1 MSCDMN
7 DINSQYSANV
17 IFPVRNTALHLE
29 RCQPLVSVVIPV
41 YNAEKTLSSCL
52 ESVMNQTYANLEIIV
67 VNDGSTDN
75 SRTIIEDYAIE
86 DSRIVVFEKENAGLV
101 QARKSGIDIAS
112 GKYIQYLD
120 SDDTLHEDAV
130 SLLVDKAEKTQ
141 ADIVVAP
148 FVFCNDGKVQ
158 KSTFSA
164 FVELSGRDYLK
175 KILFEKAYWCVWSKF
190 HLRSLYQNEIE
201 RPEISLGEDAVLST
215 QLLMCSHKV
224 TSVDYIIID
233 YNFTPSSMS
242 HPSNF
247 DDKKYKDFVDYTEWV
262 EKYIIKKGAG
272 NDFQE
277 SLAFFH
283 IRNTFRRIYWKRL
296 RDANKEMKRVLID
309 LKCFPYFMN
318 HLTRRERKIVKTYQ
332 TSFFMGY
339 LKLKYYNWRR
349 KI

>member
-1 MSCDMN
+1 M
-7 DINSQYSANV
+7 
-17 IFPVRNTALHLE
+17 
-29 RCQPLVSVVIPV
+29 
-41 YNAEKTLSSCL
+41 
-52 ESVMNQTYANLEIIV
+52 
-67 VNDGSTDN
+67 
-75 SRTIIEDYAIE
+75 
-86 DSRIVVFEKENAGLV
+86 
-101 QARKSGIDIAS
+101 
-112 GKYIQYLD
+112 
-120 SDDTLHEDAV
+120 
-130 SLLVDKAEKTQ
+130 
-141 ADIVVAP
+141 
-148 FVFCNDGKVQ
+148 
-158 KSTFSA
+158 
-164 FVELSGRDYLK
+164 
-175 KILFEKAYWCVWSKF
+175 WSKF

-224 TSVDYIIID
+224 TSIDYIIID

-262 EKYIIKKGAG
+262 EKYIIMKGAG

>member
-1 MSCDMN
+1 M
-7 DINSQYSANV
+7 
-17 IFPVRNTALHLE
+17 
-29 RCQPLVSVVIPV
+29 
-41 YNAEKTLSSCL
+41 
-52 ESVMNQTYANLEIIV
+52 
-67 VNDGSTDN
+67 
-75 SRTIIEDYAIE
+75 
-86 DSRIVVFEKENAGLV
+86 
-101 QARKSGIDIAS
+101 
-112 GKYIQYLD
+112 D

-224 TSVDYIIID
+224 TSIDYIIID